1 MERRIEI
8 PWPTEGRYPPYYENY
23 YRHVSRDRHILDA
36 LTAQKDEVLQLL
48 SGLTP
53 EQQDYSYAPGKWTVK
68 EVIGH
73 CVDTERIFS
82 YRALCFARG
91 EQQNLPGYDENLFT
105 AAGRFN
111 ERSLE
116 SILSEFRSLR
126 ESNLVLFNSFS
137 EEDML
142 KGGVA
147 SGYNNAVN
155 SIIYV
160 LAGHLQHHV
169 SILKE
174 RYGITGA

>member
-8 PWPTEGRYPPYYENY
+8 PWPVEGRYPPYYENY
-23 YRHVSRDRHILDA
+23 YRHVSREKHILDI

-48 SGLTP
+48 SGLTHKQ
-53 EQQDYSYAPGKWTVK
+53 EAYSYAPGKWTVK

-91 EQQNLPGYDENLFT
+91 EEQNLPGYDENTFT
-105 AAGRFN
+105 AGGRFN
-111 ERSLE
+111 ERSLG
-116 SILSEFRSLR
+116 SILAEFKSLR

-137 EEDML
+137 EQDML
-142 KGGVA
+142 KGGMA

-174 RYGITGA
+174 RYGITGV

>member
-1 MERRIEI
+1 MEKRIEI
-8 PWPTEGRYPPYYENY
+8 PWPIEGRYPAYYENY
-23 YRHVSRDRHILDA
+23 YRHVSRDRHILDI

-53 EQQDYSYAPGKWTVK
+53 EQQAYSYAPGKWTVK